1 MTASDCKSII
11 MRSIYEDPL
20 SGIYLALSGCF
31 GAFGMFIRPDTPIGT
46 VSLILQAIFI
56 GLFIFRFI
64 RMWKDKE
71 YNPPT
76 GWLPALK
83 IIDAALWFIV
93 IIMWWNEVNN
103 SDQIVGIGIM
113 IIMMIYG
120 AKELYQAIKLII
132 MNRK

>member
-1 MTASDCKSII
+1 
-11 MRSIYEDPL
+11 MRNLYEDPL

-31 GAFGMFIRPDTPIGT
+31 GAFGMFIMPGTSVAT
-46 VSLILQAIFI
+46 VSIILQTVLIV
-56 GLFIFRFI
+56 LFISRFV
-64 RMWKDKE
+64 RMWKEKE
-71 YNPPT
+71 YNPPV

-83 IIDAALWFIV
+83 IIDAVLWFIV

-103 SDQIVGIGIM
+103 SDHMVGIGM
-113 IIMMIYG
+113 VIIIMIYG